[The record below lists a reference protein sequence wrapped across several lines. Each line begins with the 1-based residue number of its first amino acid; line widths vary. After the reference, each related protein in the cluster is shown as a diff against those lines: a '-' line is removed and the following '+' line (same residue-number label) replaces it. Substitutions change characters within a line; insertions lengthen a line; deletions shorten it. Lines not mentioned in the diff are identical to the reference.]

1 MFYVGLRE
9 RIEKDLLPQK
19 VVYFLVDD
27 EREANG
33 QTCYL
38 TKISFNLLGCPLS
51 PVDLIGE
58 ENGSFVVGDSAS
70 ILIC

>member
-19 VVYFLVDD
+19 VVYFLIDY
-27 EREANG
+27 EREANSR
-33 QTCYL
+33 TCYL
-38 TKISFNLLGCPLS
+38 TKISFTLLGGFLS
-51 PVDLIGE
+51 PVDPIGE
-58 ENGSFVVGDSAS
+58 ENGSFVVGDSAN